1 MPENQNSNSL
11 QEMYQGG
18 IRIAHGVCGIVT
30 TPVEYF
36 LRPFFGTRYFDPI
49 QMMMTSIFMMLLPL
63 FGRATNLLPMGGDYP
78 MRGYIGLGTLSFL
91 FFASNLIHGPRLW
104 RRIFHME
111 REQHSQFEGEAL
123 PFFAHLPLGN
133 SFWAVRVL
141 WEPLFVG
148 VVAVILRLVTL
159 LDRPAMIYLIV
170 CAVMLAFKNYLSWY
184 QSWLH
189 LRTLMDAKFAGP
201 LIAKAVSGKASEKEL
216 SQVHMAGFLGSV
228 PAEIRAAAIVEMAP
242 RTPSLPPEI
251 AQLISAVEPVPTRA
265 A

>member
-1 MPENQNSNSL
+1 MSENQKPTSL
-11 QEMYQGG
+11 QEFYQGG
-18 IRIAHGVCGIVT
+18 ISLAHGVCGIVT
-30 TPVEYF
+30 TPVEYA

-49 QMMMTSIFMMLLPL
+49 QMMFTCLLMMLLPL
-63 FGRATNLLPMGGDYP
+63 LGGVTNFLPIGGGSYSA
-78 MRGYIGLGTLSFL
+78 RGYVGLGTLSFL

-111 REQHSQFEGEAL
+111 LEQHSQFEGEAL
-123 PFFAHLPLGN
+123 PVFAHLPLGN

-141 WEPLFVG
+141 WEPLFVA
-148 VVAVILRLVTL
+148 VVAIALRLVTI
-159 LDRPAMIYLIV
+159 LDRPAMIYLLV
-170 CAVMLAFKNYLSWY
+170 CAAALAFKNYLSWY

-228 PAEIRAAAIVEMAP
+228 PAEIRASAIAEMAP

-251 AQLISAVEPVPTRA
+251 AQLLSAVEPPKA